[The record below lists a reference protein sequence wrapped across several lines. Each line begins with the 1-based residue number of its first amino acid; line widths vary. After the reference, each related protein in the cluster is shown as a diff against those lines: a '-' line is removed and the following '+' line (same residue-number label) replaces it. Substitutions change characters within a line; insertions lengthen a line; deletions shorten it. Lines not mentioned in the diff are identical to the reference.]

1 MGKSDNT
8 CVVVIRRPCNSTIVN
23 YLFIYLFI
31 IKLVHAVHNTN
42 DDDDDDY
49 DDDDDDDGE

>member
-31 IKLVHAVHNTN
+31 IKLVHAVHNT
-42 DDDDDDY
+42 DDD